1 MHYLI
6 IAVLAFGLSL
16 MGCEGKTGPAG
27 PSGPSGPAGAQGV
40 AGPAGPVG
48 PQGPAGADG
57 DTGPAGPKGDTG
69 DTGPVGPQG
78 PKGDKGDPGEDGQDA
93 TLPDPGDIPG
103 GLLTQV
109 HHIVIGY
116 LDDDG
121 EKTGAIKYVGPNFT
135 DDGSADKKKLSFALP
150 VGAMRQLAVKVASQ
164 DGNPIP
170 GVEVAYTST
179 DPVTATV
186 TEGGEIEA
194 LEHGDATIKVSVV
207 GRGIAININVD
218 VLEAVKK
225 VTIASSTQTIPVGFS
240 VTWKAKVINSDDED
254 ITANAI
260 VTWES
265 EDASIAKVDAKKG
278 VVTGVSDGETRI
290 RAMSGGKNSDWRDVT
305 VTPSGIFTRT
315 VQPVGNAS
323 GKVTVAQTTDTDDEG
338 NRLNFPAAD
347 GTPDPATVTFELLLL
362 YAVASGDNEVGEEVA
377 TPTPSAFVISV
388 ASDRVLNADA
398 GIAASAGDGNVVNI
412 TVTLADALVRPTS
425 PTTDTRGKYG
435 KALISV
441 SHPDAENPAQFVL
454 EVAKP

>member
-27 PSGPSGPAGAQGV
+27 PSGPSGPAGPSGQ
-40 AGPAGPVG
+40 AGPQGSTG
-48 PQGPAGADG
+48 PQGPAGPAGADG
-57 DTGPAGPKGDTG
+57 ADGAQGPAGPA
-69 DTGPVGPQG
+69 GPQG
-78 PKGDKGDPGEDGQDA
+78 EKGDKGDPGEDGMDA

-103 GLLTQV
+103 GFLTQV

-121 EKTGAIKYVGPNFT
+121 EKTGAVTYAGPNFK
-135 DDGSADKKKLSFALP
+135 DDGSADKKKLSFMLP
-150 VGAMRQLAVKVASQ
+150 VGETRQLAVKVASQ

-170 GVEVAYTST
+170 GIEVAYSST

-186 TEGGEIEA
+186 TEDGEIEA
-194 LEHGDATIKVSVV
+194 LEHGDATIKVTVV

-225 VTIASSTQTIPVGFS
+225 VTIASGTQTIPVGFS
-240 VTWKAKVINSDDED
+240 VTWKAKVINADDAD
-254 ITANAI
+254 ITANSI
-260 VTWES
+260 VTWET

-278 VVTGVSDGETRI
+278 VVTGVSDGDTRI
-290 RAMSGGKNSDWRDVT
+290 RASSGGKNSDWRDVT
-305 VTPSGIFTRT
+305 VTPSGIYTRT
-315 VQPVGNAS
+315 IQPVGNTTD
-323 GKVTVAQTTDTDDEG
+323 KVTVTQTTDTDDEG

-347 GTPDPATVTFELLLL
+347 GTISEATVTFELLLL
-362 YAVASGDNEVGEEVA
+362 YAVGSSTNDVGDEVA
-377 TPTPSAFVISV
+377 TPTPGDFVITV
-388 ASDRVLNADA
+388 ESDRVLTTA
-398 GIAASAGDGNVVNI
+398 GIAAAAGDGNVVDV
-412 TVTLADALVRPTS
+412 TVTLADALVRPTA
-425 PTTDTRGKYG
+425 PTNETRGKYG